1 MADYSKYKESA
12 FTHEEMQPMIVETDM
27 ADMTDIVERL
37 LNPANVFY
45 EYAADKG
52 VILREAA
59 DEIERLRE
67 ALRMI
72 ADGDVPRQHVL
83 IWRTDGQYSKHDKC
97 PHEKWMYDDC
107 DECVASFARAALGE
121 KE

>member
-1 MADYSKYKESA
+1 
-12 FTHEEMQPMIVETDM
+12 
-27 ADMTDIVERL
+27 MTDIVEELR
-37 LNPANVFY
+37 
-45 EYAADKG
+45 EAAKLDPWYYT
-52 VILREAA
+52 VNEAA

-72 ADGDVPRQHVL
+72 ADGDVPRQHV
-83 IWRTDGQYSKHDKC
+83 IRWRQDGQLSKHDKC
-97 PHEKWMYDDC
+97 PHDKWMYDDC

>member
-1 MADYSKYKESA
+1 
-12 FTHEEMQPMIVETDM
+12 
-27 ADMTDIVERL
+27 MTD
-37 LNPANVFY
+37 VFDDLAKAFKAGY
-45 EYAADKG
+45 DAGLSES
-52 VILREAA
+52 A

-67 ALRMI
+67 ALRKI

-97 PHEKWMYDDC
+97 PHDKWMYDDC
-107 DECVASFARAALGE
+107 DECVASFARTALGE

>member
-1 MADYSKYKESA
+1 MGILSNRLKERGSDRCSQGNWGRDSDG
-12 FTHEEMQPMIVETDM
+12 ELM
-27 ADMTDIVERL
+27 L
-37 LNPANVFY
+37 
-45 EYAADKG
+45 
-52 VILREAA
+52 EAA

-97 PHEKWMYDDC
+97 PHDKWMYDDC
-107 DECVASFARAALGE
+107 DECVASFARTALGE